1 MRSKTSS
8 HNSQVSKISSW
19 TDSKCFF
26 SGQLS
31 LSLSPTTVVV
41 FMSSNKIA
49 VIGDRDTVTGFRL
62 VGVNECAT
70 PTTPEET
77 RNFLY
82 HYFRDPTM
90 GLIMITEPLA
100 GEVDETIVELSLS
113 PVPVI
118 LLIPDRDG
126 TTGAYEA
133 VLKELI
139 RRAVGIDINI

>member
-1 MRSKTSS
+1 
-8 HNSQVSKISSW
+8 
-19 TDSKCFF
+19 
-26 SGQLS
+26 
-31 LSLSPTTVVV
+31 
-41 FMSSNKIA
+41 MSSDKIA

-62 VGVNECAT
+62 VGVSECT
-70 PTTPEET
+70 VPDSPEET
-77 RNFLY
+77 RKSLY

-90 GLIMITEPLA
+90 GLVMITEPLA
-100 GEVDETIVELSLS
+100 AEVEDTIVELSQS

-139 RRAVGIDINI
+139 RRAVGIEIKI